1 MGIEKD
7 KEDEDYEYVLINKNN
22 DEEIKQSESV

>member
-7 KEDEDYEYVLINKNN
+7 KEDEDYEYGLINKNN